1 VKKQILLGHIG
12 TLLLGGLIYI
22 LFRTPTLKMFDW
34 YDSIG
39 LSTSLNTLR
48 HYASPVVNH
57 IPNWFL
63 YSLPD
68 GLWIFS
74 YISLMLF
81 IWRNSVSFKNIF
93 WILIIPT
100 LAISSEIGQLFG
112 LVSGTFDFADLLL
125 YILGMILPFLF
136 FTKSIN
142 LNFKLQTL

>member
-1 VKKQILLGHIG
+1 MKKQILLGHIG
-12 TLLLGGLIYI
+12 TLFLGGLIYI
-22 LFRTPTLKMFDW
+22 LFRTSSLKMFNW
-34 YDSIG
+34 YNKMGFSNLID
-39 LSTSLNTLR
+39 NLR
-48 HYASPVVNH
+48 DYANPIVND

-81 IWRNSVSFKNIF
+81 IWQNSVSIKNIF

-100 LAISSEIGQLFG
+100 LAISSEIGQLLGF
-112 LVSGTFDFADLLL
+112 VSGTFDFADLLL
-125 YILGMILPFLF
+125 YVLGMTLPFLF

-142 LNFKLQTL
+142 LNFKLQSQ